1 MVLHCR
7 KPLNV
12 RVGRQHRMRVEGNE
26 AHLVDLRNFEV
37 PQHLCGEILVYKLAL
52 PESER
57 LAGDLS
63 FAIAYEKDV
72 HRPQH
77 GKRDPPDHASFRS
90 VVEPTFFDPAG
101 IAELLRHVSTRTIHE
116 SLLRR
121 PILSRGAHCSQV
133 AMGLGLF
140 SSTY

>member
-1 MVLHCR
+1 MVLQCR
-7 KPLNV
+7 EPFNV
-12 RVGRQHRMRVEGNE
+12 RVGRQHRVRVEGNE
-26 AHLVDLRNFEV
+26 AHLADLRDFEV
-37 PQHLCGEILVYKLAL
+37 PQHLSGEILVRKLAI

-63 FAIAYEKDV
+63 FAIALEKDV

-77 GKRDPPDHASFRS
+77 GKRDPPDHASYRS
-90 VVEPTFFDPAG
+90 VVEPTFLDPAG
-101 IAELLRHVSTRTIHE
+101 ITKLLRHVSTRTIHE

-121 PILSRGAHCSQV
+121 LILSRGAHCSQV
-133 AMGLGLF
+133 AMGFGLF